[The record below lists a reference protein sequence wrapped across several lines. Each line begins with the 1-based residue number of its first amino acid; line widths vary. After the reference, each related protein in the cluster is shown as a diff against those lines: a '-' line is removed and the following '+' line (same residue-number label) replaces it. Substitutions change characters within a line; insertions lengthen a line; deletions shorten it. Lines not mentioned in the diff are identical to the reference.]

1 MKQKNIVIIIV
12 LFFIFIVVW
21 IGGSIYHSG
30 VNSTISESTSR
41 DIAPIDPVFDT
52 KGIEKLKSRKKIIPS
67 FDLESISP
75 TPIVLP
81 TLSPSPNASLG
92 GRLLL

>member
-1 MKQKNIVIIIV
+1 MKQKDILIIII
-12 LFFIFIVVW
+12 LLFIVLSAW

-30 VNSTISESTSR
+30 VNSTISKSANK

-52 KGIEKLKSRKKIIPS
+52 KTIEKLKSRRKIIPS

-75 TPIVLP
+75 TPIALP
-81 TLSPSPNASLG
+81 ALSPSPNASLG
-92 GRLLL
+92 GKLLL